1 MTRRD
6 FFRNAALSTAGAYF
20 PFTPSWQSWIPP
32 FYIFSKHLQFLNYSD
47 MADAAA
53 ETGFDGIE
61 LTVRPGGHVEPE
73 AVTERLPAAIQAIRR
88 TGLKSDMMVTA
99 IKGLDEPLTRSVLKT
114 ASTQGVIHYRLGYLR
129 FSDDQDIFQSLK
141 FYNSQMKEL
150 AAFNADLDLTGSY
163 QNHSGTMVGA
173 EIWDLYHLL
182 EGIPSENLGC
192 QYDIR
197 HATVEG
203 GTSWTRGLQLI
214 RSKITSVVLKDFVW
228 EKKNGEW
235 RVKNVPL
242 GSGMVDFKKYFDLL
256 KSYQI
261 QVPFTIH
268 YEYDLYGAEH
278 GHRDI
283 AASQYPMIFDALRKD
298 LLYARDLWQDG

>member
-6 FFRNAALSTAGAYF
+6 FLTSTALSTTGAIF
-20 PFTPSWQSWIPP
+20 SVAPNWQSWSPP
-32 FYIFSKHLQFLNYSD
+32 FYIFSKHLQFLSYKD
-47 MADAAA
+47 MAHAAA
-53 ETGFDGIE
+53 DIGFDGIE

-73 AVTERLPAAIQAIRR
+73 AVQDSLPRAINDIKKS
-88 TGLKSDMMVTA
+88 GLRSDMIVTA
-99 IKGLDEPLTRSVLKT
+99 IRSLDEPFTSSVLET
-114 ASTQGVIHYRLGYLR
+114 ASTQGVKYYRMGYLR
-129 FSDDQDIFQSLK
+129 FGDDQDIFQSLK
-141 FYNSQMKEL
+141 SYNSQMQGL
-150 AAFNADLDLTGSY
+150 AAFNADLDITGSY

-182 EGIPSENLGC
+182 EGIQPEQIGC

-214 RSKITSVVLKDFVW
+214 QSKINSIVLKDFVW
-228 EKKNGEW
+228 EKMNGKW
-235 RVKNVPL
+235 QVKNVPL
-242 GSGMVDFKKYFDLL
+242 GTGMVDFSKYFALL

-278 GHRDI
+278 GHHDI
-283 AASQYPMIFDALRKD
+283 DSSRHQVIFEALRKD
-298 LLYARDLWQDG
+298 LQYARDLWQDG